1 MPRLRPKAPLHKP
14 PDLIGWRE
22 RVHLP
27 KLGIGPLIAKID
39 TGARSAALH
48 AEDIVIRGH
57 HVRFSVPNGDRRHH
71 FDLPIKGQ
79 RRVKSTSGHSE
90 LRAVV
95 ETDIAI
101 GAAKF
106 TAEITLT
113 DRKDMGVPMLLG
125 RATIR
130 GKFIVH
136 PGRSFLISRTKRKSK

>member
-1 MPRLRPKAPLHKP
+1 MPTLRPTFYPLP
-14 PDLIGWRE
+14 LIGWRE

-27 KLGIGPLIAKID
+27 KLGLGPIIAKVD

-48 AEDIVIRGH
+48 AEDIVIRGSQ
-57 HVRFSVPNGDRRHH
+57 VRFAIPNNGRKHH
-71 FDLPIKGQ
+71 YELPVKGQ

-90 LRAVV
+90 MRTVV
-95 ETDIAI
+95 ETEIAV
-101 GAAKF
+101 GLVKF

-113 DRKDMGVPMLLG
+113 DRADMGVPMLLG

-136 PGRSFLISRTKRKSK
+136 PGRSFLVSRSRRKSK